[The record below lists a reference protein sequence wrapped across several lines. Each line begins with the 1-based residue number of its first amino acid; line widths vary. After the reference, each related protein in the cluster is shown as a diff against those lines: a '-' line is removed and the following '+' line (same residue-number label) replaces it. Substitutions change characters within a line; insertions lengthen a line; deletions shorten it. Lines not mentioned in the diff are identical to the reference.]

1 MHVIV
6 KQFAKNAN
14 CICLNSCCLCEPVH
28 FLHKLTVCLEK
39 SQLCF
44 LLLVLFGTFLHFLN
58 NFFRRYEVQNAVGS
72 HFVAHVLETGPEVV
86 NSVINKQKTIVYCS
100 HRFKGQVW
108 VLFVMQVCCGLEIWR
123 DTWRVDCRR
132 NSFCSHCCKF
142 QYFDSCERINEHNR
156 PFC

>member
-28 FLHKLTVCLEK
+28 FFAQVDGVPRK

-58 NFFRRYEVQNAVGS
+58 NFFRRYEVQNAVGR

-86 NSVINKQKTIVYCS
+86 NSAINK
-100 HRFKGQVW
+100 
-108 VLFVMQVCCGLEIWR
+108 
-123 DTWRVDCRR
+123 
-132 NSFCSHCCKF
+132 
-142 QYFDSCERINEHNR
+142 
-156 PFC
+156 